1 MEKKKKTTKKTF
13 YKFFQGTEHES
24 ITRKTG
30 RKRQNEENQSE
41 NIERAINY
49 KIVIIIFTI

>member
-1 MEKKKKTTKKTF
+1 MRKKKTTNF